1 MPGDPKECRL
11 RARQCLQLAK
21 RAATEKERQ
30 IFLRLERSW
39 NRLAAEIED
48 AQAFVA
54 TLKARE
60 LGDDLE
66 LALSSLRGRPQK

>member
-54 TLKARE
+54 TLKATER
-60 LGDDLE
+60 DDLE